1 MLKGSCLCKAVTYTL
16 DEELSELV
24 FCHCS
29 ICRKAT
35 ASAYTVNAKVS
46 SKNLVLHGKEKL
58 VTYSSSPGKQRY
70 YCQNCHSQIF
80 TVQENIPEVCALK
93 LGTID
98 ESDQN
103 LQTVPKRYIFQ
114 DPAFSWLL
122 EK

>member
-29 ICRKAT
+29 FCRK
-35 ASAYTVNAKVS
+35 AYTVNAKVS
-46 SKNLVLHGKEKL
+46 SKNLVLHGKEQL

-98 ESDQN
+98 EFDQN
-103 LQTVPKRYIFQ
+103 LQTIPKRHIFQ

-122 EK
+122 DK

>member
-29 ICRKAT
+29 FCRKAT

-46 SKNLVLHGKEKL
+46 SKNLVLHGEEQL

-80 TVQENIPEVCALK
+80 TAQENISEFTN
-93 LGTID
+93 G
-98 ESDQN
+98 S
-103 LQTVPKRYIFQ
+103 QTSY
-114 DPAFSWLL
+114 FSGPSFFLVA
-122 EK
+122 

>member
-29 ICRKAT
+29 FCRKAT
-35 ASAYTVNAKVS
+35 ASDYTVNAKVS
-46 SKNLVLHGKEKL
+46 SKKLVLHGKENL
-58 VTYSSSPGKQRY
+58 VSYSSSPGKQRY

-103 LQTVPKRYIFQ
+103 LQTVPKRHIFQ

>member
-46 SKNLVLHGKEKL
+46 SKKL
-58 VTYSSSPGKQRY
+58 
-70 YCQNCHSQIF
+70 I
-80 TVQENIPEVCALK
+80 AW
-93 LGTID
+93 
-98 ESDQN
+98 
-103 LQTVPKRYIFQ
+103 KRKSCF
-114 DPAFSWLL
+114 L
-122 EK
+122 